1 MKYKKKPALID
12 ATQWYGNGDHP
23 QDRSVPIKLNN
34 GAEGLSEGKV
44 VRYFRS
50 TNIPGSRFCSDCG
63 NVMQHHGMISPDVA
77 VNEDE
82 IVHPGDY
89 IVTNRKG
96 QYFAQRP
103 EQFEA
108 MYEPYELIATP
119 APVIETSGKQ

>member
-12 ATQWYGNGDHP
+12 ATQWFRNGDHP
-23 QDRSVPIKLNN
+23 QDRSVPIKRN
-34 GAEGLSEGKV
+34 GGSDGRSEGKV
-44 VRYFRS
+44 VRYFQS
-50 TNIPGSRFCSDCG
+50 TNIPGSRFCSECG
-63 NVMQHHGMISPDVA
+63 NVMQHHGMIHPDVA

-96 QYFAQRP
+96 KYFAQRS

-108 MYEPYELIATP
+108 MYEPYEVAATP
-119 APVIETSGKQ
+119 APVAKEPKK